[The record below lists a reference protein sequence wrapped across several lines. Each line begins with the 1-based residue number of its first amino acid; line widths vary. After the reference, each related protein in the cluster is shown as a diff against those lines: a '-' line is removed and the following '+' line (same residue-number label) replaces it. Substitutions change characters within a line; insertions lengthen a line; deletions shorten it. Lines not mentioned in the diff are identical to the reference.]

1 MPGPSRVPRRT
12 GRQGGVRHLSFRL
25 TEEQI
30 AIVTA
35 PLIPLRVSAGAGTGK
50 TTTIVLRLKALIS
63 EGVEPETALGI
74 TFTNKAAGELGDRLR
89 AEFPDLTADGREIQ
103 ITTYHGFAYHLLQ
116 EFGALVG
123 VERDTAVIGP
133 AYQRQILEEGLG
145 SDTYEHLDLTY
156 PKGIIDR
163 AFTLAGQVGDNL
175 LDVESVREA
184 APSIEPLDDVWAT
197 RLELLSLVD
206 RFTEA
211 KGRLGVVDYADLV
224 GNAHRLVTEH
234 PAIAQRIR
242 DRYRVVLLDEYQDT
256 DPAQREL
263 LRAIFGD
270 GFPITAVGDSDQT
283 IYEWRGASRLN
294 FDGFVRHFPQSNGSD
309 AATLPLTLNR
319 RSDRVILELANRI
332 RAHLHGDR
340 SFDPLRPG
348 PEAETGTIETG
359 WLGTRE
365 EEADWIA
372 EQVAR
377 VHEDGTPW
385 TEIAVLVRKN
395 RDIGPIREALLA
407 AGIPCEVASVGGLL
421 DVPEVSELLAWLRVL
436 DDPTNSTSFARILL
450 GSGYRIGLGDVAA
463 LNRWIRH
470 RSRTTDPSPTLTDA
484 FEDIANVDGLS
495 PGATER
501 LGEFRHRYR
510 DLLVEA
516 QSASV
521 PDLCRS
527 TLAAMHAWTEIDSM
541 EDHAGLSARLNLYRF
556 LDLVESWTPI
566 VGRPSLGSF
575 LRHLRLLSDESAPRE
590 LDAVAVSRG
599 PAVAILTVHRA
610 KGLEW
615 DAVVIPS
622 VVDGGFPSK
631 STSYANPVDK
641 AEYLPYPLRLDTESL
656 PNLSS
661 ASTLKERNAILRD
674 YHEAEE
680 WRTAYVAVTRARHRL
695 IVSGSHRTPERKR
708 PRSPSP
714 LFVMATKL
722 ADATVTSDDPGVIE
736 PPHWKPIAAAPDPLF
751 TESGWDQALR
761 RATRDPDWLTC
772 YPEHA
777 TAAAAV
783 AGQMRLDLESLPEPT
798 SSEREEV
805 KATSVTGLVTLA
817 RCPQQFRW
825 AFVDRLPM
833 RPSPALRRGVEFHRK
848 VELHNLGKVPLDD
861 LDEITYDLTTERDT
875 TAVGGRDP
883 YDVFLES
890 RLADRAARFAEV
902 PIDLQFGN
910 VRVRGRIDAVY
921 EPEPG
926 EWEIVD
932 YKSGRSSEDSSLDV
946 QLQTYAIA
954 AADGAV
960 ATPAPQRL
968 AVTFA
973 FFGGGEFA
981 ERTVTVDNAWLA
993 AARTRIDELTQRFD
1007 RGHFAPTPSDA
1018 CRRCDFRTFCEAG
1031 RDFLAG

>member
-1 MPGPSRVPRRT
+1 M
-12 GRQGGVRHLSFRL
+12 SFQF
-25 TEEQI
+25 TEEQA

-35 PLIPLRVSAGAGTGK
+35 PLVPLRVSAGAGTGK
-50 TTTIVLRLKALIS
+50 TTTIVLRLKALVS
-63 EGVEPETALGI
+63 GGVEPETALGI

-103 ITTYHGFAYHLLQ
+103 VTTYHGFAYHLLQ

-123 VERDTAVIGP
+123 VERDTTVIGP
-133 AYQRQILEEGLG
+133 AHQRQLLEEGLG
-145 SDTYEHLDLTY
+145 SETYEYLDLTY
-156 PKGIIDR
+156 PRGIVDR

-175 LDVESVREA
+175 LEVESVRAA
-184 APSIEPLDDVWAT
+184 APSNEPRDDVWAT

-206 RFTEA
+206 RYAEA
-211 KGRLGVVDYADLV
+211 KDRLGVVDYADLV
-224 GNAHRLVTEH
+224 GRAHRLVTEY

-242 DRYRVVLLDEYQDT
+242 DRYRIVLLDEYQDT

-263 LRAIFGD
+263 LRAIFDD

-294 FDGFVRHFPQSNGSD
+294 FDGFVRHFTQSDGSE
-309 AATLPLTLNR
+309 ASTLPLTLNR

-332 RAHLHGDR
+332 RAHLHRDQP
-340 SFDPLRPG
+340 FDPLRPG
-348 PEAETGTIETG
+348 PEAETGTIQTG

-377 VHEDGTPW
+377 VHENGTPW

-395 RDIGPIREALLA
+395 RDISPVREALLA
-407 AGIPCEVASVGGLL
+407 AGIPTEVASVGGLL
-421 DVPEVSELLAWLRVL
+421 DVPEVSELLAWLRIL
-436 DDPTNSTSFARILL
+436 DDPANSTSLARILL
-450 GSGYRIGLGDVAA
+450 GSGYRLGLGDLAA
-463 LNRWIRH
+463 LNRWIAH
-470 RSRTTDPSPTLTDA
+470 RSRITETRPTLTDA
-484 FEDIANVDGLS
+484 IEEVAGIEGLS
-495 PGATER
+495 PAGRER
-501 LGEFRHRYR
+501 LAEFRRRYR
-510 DLLVEA
+510 NLLVEA

-527 TLAAMHAWTEIDSM
+527 TLASMHAWTEIDSM
-541 EDHAGLSARLNLYRF
+541 EDHTGLSARLNLYRF

-575 LRHLRLLSDESAPRE
+575 LRHLRLLSDESAPKE

-615 DAVVIPS
+615 DTVVIPS

-656 PNLSS
+656 PDLSS
-661 ASTLKERNAILRD
+661 ASTLKERNRILRD

-695 IVSGSHRTPERKR
+695 IITGSHRTPERKR

-714 LFVMATKL
+714 LFVMATEL
-722 ADATVTSDDPGVIE
+722 AESTVMSDDPGVIE
-736 PPHWKPIAAAPDPLF
+736 PPPWRPLGPAPDPLF

-761 RATRDPDWLTC
+761 RAADDPDWLAS

-777 TAAAAV
+777 TAAAAA

-798 SSEREEV
+798 SAEREDV

-861 LDEITYDLTTERDT
+861 LEEITYDLTTERDAA
-875 TAVGGRDP
+875 AVVGPDP
-883 YDVFLES
+883 YEVFLAS
-890 RLADRAARFAEV
+890 RLAVRPARFAEV

-932 YKSGRSSEDSSLDV
+932 YKSGRTSEDPSLDV
-946 QLQTYAIA
+946 QLQTYAVA

-960 ATPAPQRL
+960 AAPVPDRL
-968 AVTFA
+968 TVTFA

-981 ERTVTVDNAWLA
+981 ERTVAVDDAWLA
-993 AARTRIDELTQRFD
+993 EARTRIDDLTDRFD
-1007 RGHFAPTPSDA
+1007 RGDFEPTPSEA
-1018 CRRCDFRTFCEAG
+1018 CRRCDFKTFCDAG
-1031 RDFLAG
+1031 RAFLAG

>member
-1 MPGPSRVPRRT
+1 M
-12 GRQGGVRHLSFRL
+12 SFQL
-25 TEEQI
+25 TPEQEN
-30 AIVTA
+30 IVNA
-35 PLIPLRVSAGAGTGK
+35 ALVPLRVSAGAGTGK
-50 TTTIVLRLKALIS
+50 TTTIVLRLKALIA

-89 AEFPDLTADGREIQ
+89 AEFPDLTADGREVQ
-103 ITTYHGFAYHLLQ
+103 VTTYHGFAHRLLQ

-123 VERDTAVIGP
+123 VERDTAVIGS
-133 AYQRQILEEGLG
+133 AHQRQLLEEGLG

-156 PKGIIDR
+156 PKGIINK
-163 AFTLAGQVGDNL
+163 AFTLAGQIGDNL
-175 LDVESVREA
+175 LDTTAVQQATPTSD
-184 APSIEPLDDVWAT
+184 PLDDVWAT
-197 RLELLSLVD
+197 RLELLSIVD
-206 RFTEA
+206 SYVEA
-211 KGRLGVVDYADLV
+211 KAHLGVVDYADLV
-224 GNAHRLVTEH
+224 GRAHQLVTEH

-263 LRAIFGD
+263 LRAIFGN

-294 FDGFVRHFPQSNGSD
+294 FDGFVRHFAQSDGGD

-332 RAHLHGDR
+332 RGHLHGDE

-348 PEAETGTIETG
+348 PEAEEGTIETG

-372 EQVAR
+372 EQISR
-377 VHEDGTPW
+377 VHDDGTPW

-395 RDIGPIREALLA
+395 RDIGPVREALLA
-407 AGIPCEVASVGGLL
+407 AGIPTEVASVGGLL
-421 DVPEVSELLAWLRVL
+421 EVPEVSELLAWLRL
-436 DDPTNSTSFARILL
+436 LEDPSDTTSLARILL
-450 GSGYRIGLGDVAA
+450 GSGYRLGLGDLAV
-463 LNRWIRH
+463 LRGWVENRRKIV
-470 RSRTTDPSPTLTDA
+470 DPDPTLIDA
-484 FEDIANVDGLS
+484 IEDITNVQEFA
-495 PGATER
+495 PAVRER
-501 LGEFRHRYR
+501 LTEFQRRYR
-510 DLLVEA
+510 RLLIEA

-527 TLAAMHAWTEIDSM
+527 ILTAMHAWTEIDSM

-556 LDLVESWTPI
+556 LDLVESWVPI

-575 LRHLRLLSDESAPRE
+575 LRHLRLLSDESAAKE

-615 DAVVIPS
+615 DTVVIPS
-622 VVDGGFPSK
+622 VVEGGFPSR

-641 AEYLPYPLRLDTESL
+641 AEYLPYSLRLDSESL
-656 PNLSS
+656 PDLSG
-661 ASTLKERNAILRD
+661 AATLKERNAILHD

-695 IVSGSHRTPERKR
+695 IIAGSHRTPERKR

-714 LFVMATKL
+714 LFVMATGL
-722 ADATVTSDDPGVIE
+722 ASSTVMSDDPGVIE
-736 PPHWKPIAAAPDPLF
+736 PPPWQPLGTAPDPLF
-751 TESGWDQALR
+751 TESGWEHALR
-761 RATRDPDWLTC
+761 RAVDNPDWLAS

-777 TAAAAV
+777 PAASTA

-798 SSEREEV
+798 AREHDDA

-833 RPSPALRRGVEFHRK
+833 RPSPALRRGVAFHRK

-861 LDEITYDLTTERDT
+861 LEETTYDLTSERDT
-875 TAVGGRDP
+875 TAVAGPDP
-883 YDVFLES
+883 YEVFLRS
-890 RLADRAARFAEV
+890 RLADRSARFAEV

-910 VRVRGRIDAVY
+910 VRIRGRIDAVY

-932 YKSGRSSEDSSLDV
+932 YKSGRTSEDPSLDV

-960 ATPAPQRL
+960 STPVPDRL
-968 AVTFA
+968 MVTFA

-981 ERTVTVDNAWLA
+981 ERTATVDDAWLA
-993 AARTRIDELTQRFD
+993 AARIRIDELTDRFD
-1007 RGHFAPTPSDA
+1007 RGDFEPTPSEA
-1018 CRRCDFRTFCEAG
+1018 CSRCDFKTFCEAG
-1031 RDFLAG
+1031 RAFLRG